1 MEMFLM
7 VAAMSLL
14 GVAVCGVLF
23 AAATR
28 DVRGPLEA
36 RSADQLAAAP
46 AKFFVDIDVDP
57 ASVRTQIPVEA
68 LLLQIERHVRLEQAA
83 AESFHFTPT
92 PESLHMTTTSPL
104 LH

>member
-1 MEMFLM
+1 M

-28 DVRGPLEA
+28 DVRGMETRP
-36 RSADQLAAAP
+36 ADRLAAAP
-46 AKFFVDIDVDP
+46 AKFFVDIDIDP
-57 ASVRTQIPVEA
+57 ASVQTQIPVEA

-92 PESLHMTTTSPL
+92 PESLHMMTTTPL
-104 LH
+104 VH